1 VVLFSI
7 LIIVTSVILT
17 VYSTE
22 AVSLDQKY
30 HVKFLFNLERIILI
44 CRYIAFTSGQIIPIT
59 PVYIDFKIWT
69 FPSLIQ
75 LPIKNICHADSEDG
89 TSTRTKPLSEL
100 VYDTIRVKLY

>member
-1 VVLFSI
+1 VVLLAI

-17 VYSTE
+17 VYSAK

-44 CRYIAFTSGQIIPIT
+44 CRYLAFTSGQIIPIT
-59 PVYIDFKIWT
+59 PVYIDFKWT

-100 VYDTIRVKLY
+100 VYDAIRVKLY